1 MSKLR
6 GRTGREWESIAR
18 IWGGISGF
26 GCEGT
31 PDLGQRD
38 SYVIALG
45 VTIGYPDSR
54 IAILIQFARGE
65 HYRDTGMTTQ
75 IDIDDPKY
83 REAARQ
89 MLWRH
94 DNFEAEANVTSAVR
108 DFLITT
114 GLAASEE
121 IIEENPP
128 SEGSRR
134 AVDLT
139 ALDTFIEVKRRISAA
154 ASGYPNAEYVR
165 QLDDYLDQSAKDN
178 RVRMGVLTDG
188 RHWLLRWPNAGAPM
202 MMPPHYFTLRDE
214 DGWFS
219 LYEWLRD
226 EALFSQQD
234 VPPDADNVARY
245 FGPDSPSQQRDV
257 TALNALYQS
266 YAESETVRVKR
277 RLWRDLLRA
286 ALGEVAGPGH
296 DESIDDLFVRHM
308 YLCAVLSMV
317 VQASFGI
324 DIRRLA
330 ETDPADLLDG
340 REFYNSTGLRGVLES
355 DFFSWPKEV
364 GANPLLR
371 TLARK
376 VARFDWKQAPTD
388 TASTL
393 YVTVIP
399 PEERRQLGEYYTP
412 AWLARTMV
420 RELVDKPLEQR
431 VLDPACGSGTFLAEA
446 VSHFVDAASDA
457 GWEPGKVVNGL
468 RRAVTG
474 IDVHPAA
481 AQLARTAWTLAAR
494 PAIDAASRAG
504 VDADLSIPVYLGDAL
519 QLRLRT
525 GDLLAE
531 HEITIQTGGEDDTEL
546 VFPVSLIDR
555 AENFDAVIADV
566 STYITTGEDPYLALD
581 DNHVTDEAEH
591 ETLRGTIATLQ
602 RLHDEGRDHVWAYYA
617 RNMVRPVALAREKVD
632 VVIGNPPWI
641 NYNQTADVLRMELQR
656 LSRGVYGIWAGGR
669 YATHQ
674 DVAGLFFCR
683 SVDLYLDQDGKI
695 GFVMPHSAL
704 QAGQYSKWR
713 TGRWPAGKGP
723 GVRVDFTLAKA
734 WDLERLEPNTF
745 FPVPSSVVFARR
757 LAPEAAAWPL
767 AGEVERWTGE
777 AGSAD
782 VVRVKAAITDTGV
795 TGDSHYADYTSNGAT
810 IFPRVLFFVNETDNP
825 AIVRAARTVTVSP
838 RRGVYDKVP
847 WKGLNLTDLTGQ
859 TIEDRHVF
867 DVHLG
872 ETVAPYVTL
881 DPLKALL
888 PLRRGEDAL
897 RTDEDGPGGVSLRGL
912 DRRMRQRWRTI
923 SGLWDENKAQVNKL
937 SLLNQL
943 DYYGKLSSQL
953 RRQTDKD
960 ERAVRIVYNQSGN
973 PTAAMLLDDASLVD
987 YTLYWITC
995 RDLYEANYL
1004 LAIIN
1009 SNALYEAVEPL
1020 MPKGQFGARH
1030 LQKHLWKLPIPE
1042 FDAGVE
1048 LHAEIAAAGKAAAAG
1063 AQKRLAAVRE
1073 ERGADVGVTIV
1084 RRELRRWLRAS
1095 AEGRGVEEAVGR
1107 LLGGG

>member
-6 GRTGREWESIAR
+6 GRAGREWGSVAR
-18 IWGGISGF
+18 FWGRISGF

-31 PDLGQRD
+31 ADLGQRD

-45 VTIGYPDSR
+45 VTIGRPDSR
-54 IAILIQFARGE
+54 IVILLQFAGGG
-65 HYRDTGMTTQ
+65 TAGVQAMTTQ
-75 IDIDDPKY
+75 IDINDPKH

-121 IIEENPP
+121 IVEENPP
-128 SEGSRR
+128 SEGSRS

-165 QLDDYLDQSAKDN
+165 QLDDYLAQSAKDN

-296 DESIDDLFVRHM
+296 DESIDDLFVRHT

-376 VARFDWKQAPTD
+376 VARFDWTQAPTD

-446 VSHFVDAASDA
+446 VSHFVDAASEA
-457 GWEPGKVVNGL
+457 GWEPGKMVNGL

-519 QLRLRT
+519 QLRFRT

-531 HEITIQTGGEDDTEL
+531 REITIQTGDEDDTEL

-581 DNHVTDEAEH
+581 DNHVTDEAER

-641 NYNQTADVLRMELQR
+641 NYNQTADVLRTELQR

-683 SVDLYLDQDGKI
+683 SVHLYLEQDGKI

-713 TGRWPAGKGP
+713 TGRWPGGKGP

-757 LAPEAAAWPL
+757 LAPEAAERPL

-795 TGDSHYADYTSNGAT
+795 TGDSHYAALSRQGAT
-810 IFPRVLFFVNETDNP
+810 IVPRVLFFAHEIDNP

-838 RRGVYDKVP
+838 RRGVYDKAP
-847 WKGLNLTDLTGQ
+847 WKTLDLPEITGQ

-881 DPLKALL
+881 EPLKALL
-888 PLRRGEDAL
+888 PVKRGDAAIPMVG
-897 RTDEDGPGGVSLRGL
+897 DGPGGVRMSGL
-912 DRRMRQRWRTI
+912 QHRMRQRWRTV
-923 SGLWDENKAQVNKL
+923 SKLWEENKAPANEL
-937 SLLNQL
+937 SLLGQL
-943 DYYGKLSSQL
+943 DYISKLSSQL
-953 RRQTDKD
+953 AWQKD
-960 ERAVRIVYNQSGN
+960 PGKHPVRLAYTGSGI
-973 PTAAMLLDDASLVD
+973 PTAALVDDDMAIVD
-987 YTLYWITC
+987 YTLFWVACKDST
-995 RDLYEANYL
+995 EAYYL
-1004 LAIIN
+1004 GNL
-1009 SNALYEAVEPL
+1009 
-1020 MPKGQFGARH
+1020 
-1030 LQKHLWKLPIPE
+1030 
-1042 FDAGVE
+1042 
-1048 LHAEIAAAGKAAAAG
+1048 
-1063 AQKRLAAVRE
+1063 
-1073 ERGADVGVTIV
+1073 
-1084 RRELRRWLRAS
+1084 
-1095 AEGRGVEEAVGR
+1095 
-1107 LLGGG
+1107 